1 VARLS
6 GPARPPRRTN
16 RATSAGG
23 IVIRVDDGRREIVL
37 GRRRRE
43 RDSATWTLPKG
54 TPDPGEQ
61 TEETALREVN
71 EETGLEVAILER
83 VGDVEYWFMQTGTRI
98 HKTVHYFLMGA
109 TGGALERHDHEFDEV
124 RWVDLSEA
132 EALMS
137 HESERRVVAAA
148 LPAIDRHFP
157 LTTEPPGSGPGRSA

>member
-6 GPARPPRRTN
+6 GPARPPRRTT

-23 IVIRVDDGRREIVL
+23 IVIRVDDGRRQIVL

-43 RDSATWTLPKG
+43 RDGATWTLPKG
-54 TPDPGEQ
+54 TPDPGEA
-61 TEETALREVN
+61 TEETALREVT

-83 VGDVEYWFMQTGTRI
+83 VGDVEYWFMQSGSRI
-98 HKTVHYFLMGA
+98 HKTVHYFLMAA
-109 TGGALERHDHEFDEV
+109 TGGALELHDHEFDEV

-148 LPAIDRHFP
+148 AAAIDRQFP
-157 LTTEPPGSGPGRSA
+157 VVADAGGSATARSA

>member
-1 VARLS
+1 MARLS
-6 GPARPPRRTN
+6 GPARPPRRTT

-23 IVIRVDDGRREIVL
+23 IVIRVDDGRRQIVL

-43 RDSATWTLPKG
+43 RDGATWTLPKG

-61 TEETALREVN
+61 TEETALREVT

-98 HKTVHYFLMGA
+98 HKTVHYFLMA
-109 TGGALERHDHEFDEV
+109 STGGSLDRHDHEFDEV

-132 EALMS
+132 EVLMS
-137 HESERRVVAAA
+137 HDSERRVVAAA
-148 LPAIDRHFP
+148 AAAIDRHFP
-157 LTTEPPGSGPGRSA
+157 MQAEAPGLGAGRSA